1 MLIMTIEF
9 FDKLTQKYSI
19 GKDFDFCD
27 ATSYRWV
34 FVGDNDDHQCV
45 KCPNFAEG
53 ELSQKA
59 SKSELRRRRAVPESV
74 EIK

>member
-45 KCPNFAEG
+45 KCGLQVLILIVDCRFC
-53 ELSQKA
+53 A
-59 SKSELRRRRAVPESV
+59 SDSLCHEDHHT
-74 EIK
+74 